1 MIKRLYAHNFK
12 CLQNFEF
19 NITGLNSVFLLKRV
33 PDTLYFKQTKTL
45 FYKFKSK
52 QHINFNTFFLTSRPI

>member
-33 PDTLYFKQTKTL
+33 PDTLYLTPFIS
-45 FYKFKSK
+45 SK
-52 QHINFNTFFLTSRPI
+52 LKHYFITHLSHLIK